1 LKKEFWIKQKAFAPS
16 ICLVLL
22 AAWSAAATW
31 WFYQKGEL
39 YNYGDAEAHLNM
51 ARRVLDSQT
60 PGYEQIGRIWLPLPH
75 LLMLPLARND
85 WLWRSGLA
93 GSIPSGF
100 CFVAAGVFLF
110 VAARRMFDSTGA
122 AAAAVALFAAN
133 PNLLYL
139 QSTAMT
145 EPIFAACLMA
155 LLYFTV
161 RFHETQGWSSVAA
174 AGVAASLGALAR
186 YEGWFVIPFAAAYF
200 LWAARKHRL
209 AVAAVFAVLAATGP
223 ALWFAHN
230 WWLTGDVLDFYH
242 GLNSPLAI
250 QGSVSYPGHGNWRL
264 AWLYY
269 RTAVSLCAGPVLFWM
284 GVAGTAATLLRRAA
298 WPVLLLLLPGVFYVW
313 SMHSAASPIFVPT
326 LWPNTFY
333 NTRYGLAVLPLL
345 ALAAGA
351 LVALAPRPRQIWAAG
366 LVVVAGVAP
375 WIFHPG
381 REKWMT
387 REEAFVN
394 SEGRRQ
400 WTQEA
405 ADYLRPR
412 YVPGSGIITSFGDLT
427 GIFRAMGL
435 PLRETFTAD
444 NNLPWEA
451 TVRRPELFLWQEW
464 AVVMGGDEVQ
474 SAINRAGRYGI
485 RYRLEKMIV
494 AGRDPVIEI
503 YRRVGGPRVL
513 AAAEGTPE

>member
-1 LKKEFWIKQKAFAPS
+1 
-16 ICLVLL
+16 
-22 AAWSAAATW
+22 
-31 WFYQKGEL
+31 
-39 YNYGDAEAHLNM
+39 
-51 ARRVLDSQT
+51 
-60 PGYEQIGRIWLPLPH
+60 
-75 LLMLPLARND
+75 
-85 WLWRSGLA
+85 
-93 GSIPSGF
+93 
-100 CFVAAGVFLF
+100 
-110 VAARRMFDSTGA
+110 
-122 AAAAVALFAAN
+122 
-133 PNLLYL
+133 
-139 QSTAMT
+139 
-145 EPIFAACLMA
+145 
-155 LLYFTV
+155 
-161 RFHETQGWSSVAA
+161 
-174 AGVAASLGALAR
+174 
-186 YEGWFVIPFAAAYF
+186 
-200 LWAARKHRL
+200 
-209 AVAAVFAVLAATGP
+209 
-223 ALWFAHN
+223 
-230 WWLTGDVLDFYH
+230 
-242 GLNSPLAI
+242 
-250 QGSVSYPGHGNWRL
+250 
-264 AWLYY
+264 
-269 RTAVSLCAGPVLFWM
+269 
-284 GVAGTAATLLRRAA
+284 
-298 WPVLLLLLPGVFYVW
+298 
-313 SMHSAASPIFVPT
+313 
-326 LWPNTFY
+326 
-333 NTRYGLAVLPLL
+333 
-345 ALAAGA
+345 
-351 LVALAPRPRQIWAAG
+351 
-366 LVVVAGVAP
+366 VVVAGVAP